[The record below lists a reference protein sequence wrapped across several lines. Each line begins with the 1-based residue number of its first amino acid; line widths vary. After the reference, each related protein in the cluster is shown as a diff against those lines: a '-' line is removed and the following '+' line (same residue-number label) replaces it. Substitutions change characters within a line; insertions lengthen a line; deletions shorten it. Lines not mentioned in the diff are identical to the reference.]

1 MDNSAEV
8 LYDNLIKVKN
18 ENNGYALV
26 TFFVWH
32 EAYGYFRVTEEIEAD
47 SPEDVATYYKRELD
61 GTPYDWCSKTEDE
74 WELLY
79 ESKELEYVSLY

>member
-1 MDNSAEV
+1 MDNSADV
-8 LYDNLIKVKN
+8 LYSDFVKVKN
-18 ENNGYALV
+18 ENNGYGLV

-61 GTPYDWCSKTEDE
+61 GTPYDWCSKSEDE

-79 ESKELEYVSLY
+79 EAKELEYVSLY